1 MVPQLRIADGSVF
14 VKKGQQNNIEDNN
27 NNNNNNN
34 NLMFESFLHYF

>member
-27 NNNNNNN
+27 NNNNN
-34 NLMFESFLHYF
+34 LMFESFLHYF